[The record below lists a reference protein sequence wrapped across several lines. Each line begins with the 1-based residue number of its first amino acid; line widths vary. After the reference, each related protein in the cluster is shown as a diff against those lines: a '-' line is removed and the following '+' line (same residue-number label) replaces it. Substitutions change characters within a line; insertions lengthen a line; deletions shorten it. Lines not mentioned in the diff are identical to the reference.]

1 MTDNVS
7 CIDSDNSSSENK
19 KVKIAILNCPGSRE
33 FSPLFLKLFA
43 DFKYLNED
51 QSVTFDFTV
60 FDVPGGDIST
70 KLSTK
75 DMIIEYDVYL
85 ITGSFSSAY
94 EDLPWINDLKA
105 LILSIFE
112 IEFKTQEAEKQK
124 SIEIKSARMSKN
136 IKLLGICFGHQII
149 AHALGEICG
158 NGLCSKNPQGW
169 TLGVDS
175 IFINGEDSIN
185 YWNYLQKK
193 LSSYKQDNS
202 ANLPAPSTLHLLMNY
217 VHQDHILNIPTL
229 YNIKSF
235 GEHPTAKHS
244 YGFYNWSNLLT
255 FQGHP
260 EFDLEV
266 MESIIDTLQKKDVIS
281 EENVDLRQI
290 TDSLQTKVN
299 REALARSM
307 IGFCLP

>member
-1 MTDNVS
+1 M
-7 CIDSDNSSSENK
+7 
-19 KVKIAILNCPGSRE
+19 G
-33 FSPLFLKLFA
+33 
-43 DFKYLNED
+43 
-51 QSVTFDFTV
+51 
-60 FDVPGGDIST
+60 
-70 KLSTK
+70 
-75 DMIIEYDVYL
+75 
-85 ITGSFSSAY
+85 
-94 EDLPWINDLKA
+94 A
-105 LILSIFE
+105 LILSVFE
-112 IEFKTQEAEKQK
+112 IAFKTPESEKNDSK
-124 SIEIKSARMSKN
+124 EIESAGISKN

-235 GEHPTAKHS
+235 G
-244 YGFYNWSNLLT
+244 FYNWSNLLT

-299 REALARSM
+299 REELA
-307 IGFCLP
+307 